1 MDGRAIDGPARVVRP
16 SVHNIDQSDDRI
28 DSTDQLSDCIPGL
41 HEPDVVVVEQPR
53 EHALGGGGGLGEDA
67 GGARGGVTAHARLQG
82 RGEGGA
88 GEAEQHQWDHS
99 DYN

>member
-1 MDGRAIDGPARVVRP
+1 MEPHGLGVVEVLVDGPARVVRP
-16 SVHNIDQSDDRI
+16 GV
-28 DSTDQLSDCIPGL
+28 
-41 HEPDVVVVEQPR
+41 HEPGVVVVEQPR
-53 EHALGGGGGLGEDA
+53 EHALGGGGGLGEEA

-88 GEAEQHQWDHS
+88 GEAEQHQRDHS